1 MDDGMSAFLAARRE
15 AYVSERRRDIGD
27 DEYHPSRSQWDAIF
41 ESEWRVIEERI
52 RGGAR
57 IGPTATALEAAYGED
72 YIDRVAAEALD
83 EEIRLVAS
91 EFVTITSDDDSVT
104 LPLVHYEDF
113 ISLSNQGIFRIDE
126 FLLDRQRRWS
136 RKVVEELG
144 TYGYQHIGTV
154 SVVGE
159 QLLHFGRTS

>member
-1 MDDGMSAFLAARRE
+1 M
-15 AYVSERRRDIGD
+15 
-27 DEYHPSRSQWDAIF
+27 
-41 ESEWRVIEERI
+41 
-52 RGGAR
+52 
-57 IGPTATALEAAYGED
+57 
-72 YIDRVAAEALD
+72 AAEALD

-91 EFVTITSDDDSVT
+91 EFVTVKSDDDSLA